1 MVQFHAP
8 AEAGQAESPPGQQTT
23 TVLLVDDE
31 SDFLSLAKSELE
43 DQIEDA
49 KIYTASS
56 IRKAHF
62 RLSELDISCIVSDY
76 DMPTKNGFK
85 FLEEVRVDHPD
96 LPFILFT
103 AQGSE
108 NLASKAISA
117 GVTDYL
123 QKGDDGQFDILVN
136 RVANSVKQHQAEQTQ
151 KKLAETAS
159 RLRAVVNSTPDSVY
173 IINSAGVIVD
183 VNEQAEKTLQ
193 YNHDELV
200 GKPLSSVISSH
211 KIDCEIPELIADN
224 PTVRFEGLHTRRRG
238 SESPIEVRIK
248 EICHADTDQYIVI
261 AQDIT
266 SQKEHKQT
274 IDELNNTAMALMQSR
289 SKEEVAEITVQ
300 TAREEL
306 TMPFTGIWFHD
317 DERGVLTPIK
327 QTGRAKS
334 TLGEQPELP
343 LEGGI
348 AEVWNGKDPRIFE
361 GVQTTADRYPEG
373 ADIEDEMLFPL
384 GEFGMMVV
392 PVADH
397 RLYRDQDINLAKLLA
412 TNAQRAL
419 KQTDRE
425 EQVRAEKLFFDTAIN
440 TVEDLFFAIDED
452 ANLIRWNDQ
461 VSVITG
467 NEATYIGSPTLDDIF
482 EPEDREKITHGIRE
496 GFETGGS
503 RVKATIQTVNGPQT
517 FEFKSAKMN
526 YPNKDETYLITLG
539 RNITPLEEKQAEL
552 RRKNERLDNFS
563 SVVSHDLQN
572 PINIASGHFDIL
584 RDDISDEHTRNAE
597 AVENAHT
604 RMANLVDDLLTLA
617 RQGQQATEIEPVSL
631 DRIGSSCWDIVN
643 TPDSDLEVVAD
654 SKIQADRAQLRQLL
668 ENLMKNA
675 VTHGGSNVTVTLGTS
690 DGGFY
695 IEDDGSGIPGD
706 KMDNIFDTGFTT
718 SDSGSGIGLM
728 IVSDIAENHG
738 WEITVTDS
746 ESGGARFEFA
756 ESS

>member
-8 AEAGQAESPPGQQTT
+8 AETGQTESPPGQQTA

-31 SDFLSLAKSELE
+31 PDFLSLAKSELE
-43 DQIEDA
+43 EQLEDA
-49 KIYTASS
+49 KIYTASTT
-56 IRKAHF
+56 RKAHF

-76 DMPTKNGFK
+76 DMPATNGFE
-85 FLEEVRVDHPD
+85 FLEEVREDHPD

-123 QKGDDGQFDILVN
+123 QKRSGDQFDILAN
-136 RVANSVKQHQAEQTQ
+136 RVENAVKQHQAEQIQ
-151 KKLAETAS
+151 KELAETAG
-159 RLRAVVNSTPDSVY
+159 RLRAVVNSTPDSIY

-183 VNEQAEKTLQ
+183 ANDQAEKTLQ

-200 GKPLSSVISSH
+200 GSPVSSVISSRELE
-211 KIDCEIPELIADN
+211 DSIPDLIEDSS
-224 PTVRFEGLHTRRRG
+224 TIQFEGHHIRRRG
-238 SESPIEVRIK
+238 STFPVEVRVK
-248 EICHADTDQYIVI
+248 EIDHPDTDQYIVI

-266 SQKEHKQT
+266 SKKKHKQT

-289 SKEEVAEITVQ
+289 SKEEVAEIAVQ

-317 DERGVLTPIK
+317 DEHDTLTPIK
-327 QTGRAKS
+327 QTGRAKDV
-334 TLGEQPELP
+334 LGEQPELP
-343 LEGGI
+343 LED
-348 AEVWNGKDPRIFE
+348 ALADVWNSKQPRIFE
-361 GVQTTADRYPEG
+361 GVQTTERYPEE
-373 ADIEDEMLFPL
+373 ADIQDELLFPL
-384 GEFGMMVV
+384 GEFGMMIV
-392 PVADH
+392 PVVDP
-397 RLYRDQDINLAKLLA
+397 RLYRDGDINLARLLA
-412 TNAQRAL
+412 TNTQRAL

-425 EQVRAEKLFFDTAIN
+425 EQVRAEKLFFDAAIN
-440 TVEDLFFAIDED
+440 TVEDLFFTIDED

-461 VSVITG
+461 VAEITG
-467 NEATYIGSPTLDDIF
+467 SEATYIGSPTLDDIF
-482 EPEDREKITHGIRE
+482 GPEDRKKITHSIRE
-496 GFETGGS
+496 GFEDGVS

-517 FEFKSAKMN
+517 FEFRSSRMT
-526 YPNKDETYLITLG
+526 YPATDEPYLITLG

-572 PINIASGHFDIL
+572 PISIASGHFGML
-584 RDDISDEHTRNAE
+584 RDDISDEYDKNAE

-631 DRIGSSCWDIVN
+631 SSVANSCWGIVN
-643 TPDSDLEVVAD
+643 TPNSDLEVVTD
-654 SKIQADRAQLRQLL
+654 EKIQADRAQLRQLL

-675 VTHGGSNVTVTLGTS
+675 VTHGGSDVTVTIGTF

-706 KMDNIFDTGFTT
+706 KVDQIFDTGFTT
-718 SDSGSGIGLM
+718 SDNGSGIGLM

-738 WEITVTDS
+738 WEVTVTDS
-746 ESGGARFEFA
+746 DSGGARFEFTD
-756 ESS
+756 SS